1 MQRIQTHENR
11 TLEKNDLQEYA
22 FTKSLALNYHNWRF
36 YLVFSVVISNNSKIK
51 RKTKKKIYLED
62 DCTKLRIWV
71 CPFSVTFVTF
81 ISSSILL
88 QVISLL

>member
-1 MQRIQTHENR
+1 MQRIRTHENR

-36 YLVFSVVISNNSKIK
+36 YLLFGVVISNNSKIK

-62 DCTKLRIWV
+62 DCTKLRILGLSFFGHFCYV
-71 CPFSVTFVTF
+71 YF
-81 ISSSILL
+81 
-88 QVISLL
+88 